1 MATELEVTERGFLRI
16 RKIMLFLMQLIAAN
30 IRREEEDMQPTMQ
43 QDRIDGMSWSQS
55 TFQVFVLAAATLAF
69 AGITDDA
76 RAQSG
81 KLGAYTGTVAVS
93 GTMTEN
99 RSKDTYHVDVKIN
112 LPLTDR
118 NDSSAMAEVND
129 VDKPSATAMVTKWEV
144 VGRETGP
151 DERDGKI
158 DSWHCSI
165 PGPTE
170 VPMNAS
176 GVLNVDY
183 RAKTQSMSI
192 ALVALKTIP
201 LKCMHSRTGPYKKD
215 LTVGLVIGT
224 TVMGEPF
231 KELPFADPA
240 RLTATYK
247 LVPPAETDF
256 GPIDMVWDLRL
267 TH

>member
-1 MATELEVTERGFLRI
+1 
-16 RKIMLFLMQLIAAN
+16 MQ
-30 IRREEEDMQPTMQ
+30 ETMW
-43 QDRIDGMSWSQS
+43 QDRTDGISWSQS
-55 TFQVFVLAAATLAF
+55 AFQALALTVVTLACV
-69 AGITDDA
+69 GITDA
-76 RAQSG
+76 QAQSG
-81 KLGAYTGTVAVS
+81 KLGVYTGTVAVS

-99 RSKDTYHVDVKIN
+99 RGKETYHADVKIS

-118 NDSSAMAEVND
+118 DDSSAMAEMGD
-129 VDKPSATAMVTKWEV
+129 VDKPSATATITQWEV
-144 VGRETGP
+144 VGKETVP
-151 DERDGKI
+151 DQRDGKL

-165 PGPTE
+165 AGPIE

-176 GVLNVDY
+176 GVLNLDY
-183 RAKTQSMSI
+183 RAKTHSMSI

-201 LKCMHSRTGPYKKD
+201 LKCAHSRTGPYKENK
-215 LTVGLVIGT
+215 TVSLVIGT

-247 LVPPAETDF
+247 LVPPAGTGF

-267 TH
+267 TR